1 MLVCPHCK
9 SQRILAVR
17 PPKDVVVV
25 MPCPSC
31 QGLVVL
37 FRRKVIALSRRTLE
51 QGSREQIITH
61 IADVIGEF
69 LDAGVFP
76 GFGERSST
84 GPTPEAGT
92 DETEEMEEMEASSLS
107 PPISQEEMERF
118 VKIELK
124 CIDNPA
130 YFKRHFG

>member
-1 MLVCPHCK
+1 MVVCPHCK
-9 SQRILAVR
+9 SHRILAVR

-25 MPCPSC
+25 MPCPAC
-31 QGLVVL
+31 HELVVV
-37 FRRKVIALSRRTLE
+37 FRSKVIALNRRILE
-51 QGSREQIITH
+51 QGAREQIISH

-76 GFGERSST
+76 GLGEHGATQASS
-84 GPTPEAGT
+84 AGH
-92 DETEEMEEMEASSLS
+92 EASQEENAETQ
-107 PPISQEEMERF
+107 PGAIPITHEEMERF

-124 CIDNPA
+124 CIDNPS

>member
-1 MLVCPHCK
+1 MVVCPHCK
-9 SQRILAVR
+9 SHRILAVR

-25 MPCPSC
+25 MPCPAC
-31 QGLVVL
+31 HELVVV
-37 FRRKVIALSRRTLE
+37 FRSKVIALNRRILE
-51 QGSREQIITH
+51 QGAREQVISH

-76 GFGERSST
+76 GLGVT
-84 GPTPEAGT
+84 Q
-92 DETEEMEEMEASSLS
+92 ASSAEGGTSQDEDGETQLGFT
-107 PPISQEEMERF
+107 PISREEMERF

-124 CIDNPA
+124 CIDNPS

>member
-1 MLVCPHCK
+1 MLVCPHCT
-9 SQRILAVR
+9 SHRMLAVR

-25 MPCPSC
+25 MPCPAC

-37 FRRKVIALSRRTLE
+37 FRNKVIALSRGTLE
-51 QGSREQIITH
+51 KGTREQIITH

-76 GFGERSST
+76 GFGEHGAT
-84 GPTPEAGT
+84 DAAQEAESRE
-92 DETEEMEEMEASSLS
+92 DESETESSS
-107 PPISQEEMERF
+107 PPISKEEMERF